1 MSEVSKN
8 TIFTSFAD
16 IESVSVKK
24 MNKIN
29 FLIEILLI
37 QEIHN
42 INFLHNINTDTM
54 VFDWYLTLMGKMGKI
69 MGKGVGE

>member
-16 IESVSVKK
+16 IESASVKK
-24 MNKIN
+24 MTKIN
-29 FLIEILLI
+29 FLIEILLN

-42 INFLHNINTDTM
+42 INFNINTDTM
-54 VFDWYLTLMGKMGKI
+54 IFDWHLTLMGKMGKI
-69 MGKGVGE
+69 MGKGVGG

>member
-24 MNKIN
+24 MTKTN
-29 FLIEILLI
+29 FFIEILLM

-42 INFLHNINTDTM
+42 INFNINTDN
-54 VFDWYLTLMGKMGKI
+54 F
-69 MGKGVGE
+69 

>member
-24 MNKIN
+24 TIKTN
-29 FLIEILLI
+29 FFIEILLI

-42 INFLHNINTDTM
+42 INFYININTDTM
-54 VFDWYLTLMGKMGKI
+54 VFDWNVTLK
-69 MGKGVGE
+69 

>member
-8 TIFTSFAD
+8 TILTSFAD

-29 FLIEILLI
+29 FLIEILPL
-37 QEIHN
+37 ENIHN
-42 INFLHNINTDTM
+42 IIFT
-54 VFDWYLTLMGKMGKI
+54 
-69 MGKGVGE
+69 

>member
-24 MNKIN
+24 TIKTN
-29 FLIEILLI
+29 FLIEILLN

-54 VFDWYLTLMGKMGKI
+54 VFDWYLTLMGKMG
-69 MGKGVGE
+69 

>member
-24 MNKIN
+24 MIKTN
-29 FLIEILLI
+29 FFIEILLI
-37 QEIHN
+37 QEIYN
-42 INFLHNINTDTM
+42 INFYIILILI
-54 VFDWYLTLMGKMGKI
+54 VFDRDVTLK
-69 MGKGVGE
+69 

>member
-16 IESVSVKK
+16 IESVSVK
-24 MNKIN
+24 NTAKIN
-29 FLIEILLI
+29 FFIEILLI

-42 INFLHNINTDTM
+42 INFNINTDTM
-54 VFDWYLTLMGKMGKI
+54 VFDWHLTLMGKMGK

>member
-1 MSEVSKN
+1 M
-8 TIFTSFAD
+8 T
-16 IESVSVKK
+16 
-24 MNKIN
+24 KIN
-29 FLIEILLI
+29 FFIEILLN

-54 VFDWYLTLMGKMGKI
+54 IFDWYLTPK

>member
-16 IESVSVKK
+16 IESASVKK
-24 MNKIN
+24 MTKTN
-29 FLIEILLI
+29 FLIKILLN

-42 INFLHNINTDTM
+42 INFYIILTLI
-54 VFDWYLTLMGKMGKI
+54 VFDWSVTLK
-69 MGKGVGE
+69 

>member
-24 MNKIN
+24 MTKIH
-29 FLIEILLI
+29 FFIEILLI
-37 QEIHN
+37 
-42 INFLHNINTDTM
+42 NINTDTM
-54 VFDWYLTLMGKMGKI
+54 IFDWHLTLMGKMGKI
-69 MGKGVGE
+69 MGKGIGG

>member
-16 IESVSVKK
+16 IESASVKK
-24 MNKIN
+24 MTKTN
-29 FLIEILLI
+29 FFIEIFLI

-42 INFLHNINTDTM
+42 INFYITLTLI
-54 VFDWYLTLMGKMGKI
+54 VFDWNVTLK
-69 MGKGVGE
+69 

>member
-24 MNKIN
+24 MIKTN
-29 FLIEILLI
+29 FFIEILLN

-42 INFLHNINTDTM
+42 INFNINTDI
-54 VFDWYLTLMGKMGKI
+54 FDWNVTLKWIRGQMN
-69 MGKGVGE
+69 KGAKE

>member
-24 MNKIN
+24 MTKIH
-29 FLIEILLI
+29 FLIEILLN

-42 INFLHNINTDTM
+42 INFYIK
-54 VFDWYLTLMGKMGKI
+54 LTLMRWFLIGI
-69 MGKGVGE
+69 

>member
-16 IESVSVKK
+16 IESISVKK
-24 MNKIN
+24 TIKTN
-29 FLIEILLI
+29 FFIEILLN

-42 INFLHNINTDTM
+42 INFNINTDI
-54 VFDWYLTLMGKMGKI
+54 FDWNVTLK
-69 MGKGVGE
+69 

>member
-24 MNKIN
+24 MTKTN
-29 FLIEILLI
+29 FLIEILLN

-42 INFLHNINTDTM
+42 INFYTILTLI
-54 VFDWYLTLMGKMGKI
+54 VFDWHLTLMGKMGKR
-69 MGKGVGE
+69 VGE

>member
-16 IESVSVKK
+16 IESVSAKK
-24 MNKIN
+24 MTKTN
-29 FLIEILLI
+29 FFIEIFLI

-42 INFLHNINTDTM
+42 INFYIT
-54 VFDWYLTLMGKMGKI
+54 LTLIFLIGM
-69 MGKGVGE
+69 